1 MRISLHFQK
10 KHEWLRKSIEK
21 EKDKRN
27 SPSLNNTVESILVE
41 YFKKK

>member
-10 KHEWLRKSIEK
+10 KHEWLRGSIEK
-21 EKDKRN
+21 EMNKRN
-27 SPSLNNTVESILVE
+27 SPSLNNTIESILVE